1 MWGAVDSVQTLLE
14 DFQPVKKTHFKKQLW
29 YVFLLCTAIGFMD
42 EAELEVKLKKTE
54 NRKKLLLGIQFEVC
68 IPTNE

>member
-1 MWGAVDSVQTLLE
+1 
-14 DFQPVKKTHFKKQLW
+14 
-29 YVFLLCTAIGFMD
+29 MD